1 MAKIP
6 ADGYERFRAEPD
18 LTPGQ
23 VYQKRTQSDQAGFPA
38 DRRYWES
45 IVPTL
50 AYEGGPNGRLTLR
63 SIELVPISLGWKDA
77 RHRRGRPRLAGM
89 RGGKRHPR
97 PLRRALAAVRHRAL
111 QRDAVGSAGLRYS
124 LMPPNTFDRFRLTGR
139 TALVTGARREIG
151 RAIAL
156 ALAGAGARL
165 AIHHADT
172 AEEAADADTVV
183 REIEQDGGTAR
194 AFGQDF
200 ALDDAGHRLAAAVTA
215 WSPVDILVLNASIE
229 LPEAY
234 QGISRERFDK
244 QISVNLRSPLELLQ
258 ALVPS
263 MAARGWGRVVTIGSV
278 QQVRP
283 HPQMMVY
290 AGTKA
295 AQLNW
300 SWNLARQ
307 FGGHG
312 VTVNNLAPGA
322 ILTARNR
329 AQMATE
335 GEALVQRIPAGRL
348 GKPDDLAG
356 AALLLCSDAGA
367 YINGVNLYV
376 DGGRS
381 IA

>member
-1 MAKIP
+1 M
-6 ADGYERFRAEPD
+6 
-18 LTPGQ
+18 
-23 VYQKRTQSDQAGFPA
+23 
-38 DRRYWES
+38 
-45 IVPTL
+45 
-50 AYEGGPNGRLTLR
+50 
-63 SIELVPISLGWKDA
+63 SL
-77 RHRRGRPRLAGM
+77 
-89 RGGKRHPR
+89 
-97 PLRRALAAVRHRAL
+97 
-111 QRDAVGSAGLRYS
+111 
-124 LMPPNTFDRFRLTGR
+124 NTIDRFRLSGR

-151 RAIAL
+151 RSIAL

-183 REIEQDGGTAR
+183 REIEQAGGTAH

-200 ALDDAGHRLAAAVTA
+200 ARDDAGRLLAARVADWA
-215 WSPVDILVLNASIE
+215 PVDILVLNASIE

-234 QGISRERFDK
+234 QTITRERFDR

-258 ALVPS
+258 ALVPA
-263 MAARGWGRVVTIGSV
+263 MGERGWGRVVTIGSV

-300 SWNLARQ
+300 AWNLARQ
-307 FGGHG
+307 FGGQG

-335 GEALVQRIPAGRL
+335 GEALAQRIPAGRL
-348 GKPDDLAG
+348 GRPDDLAG
-356 AALLLCSDAGA
+356 AALLLCSDAAA

-376 DGGRS
+376 DGGRA